1 MNCFFV
7 SCEIAEN
14 PDLEGK
20 VVAVGGTHHS
30 RKGIILAANYE
41 ARKYGVHAAMKI
53 SDALIKCPH
62 LIIVDPNM
70 QLYGEY
76 SQKFFEYFLSITPL
90 VEPGSIDE
98 GYLDITDVCKPEE
111 AINLAHKIQKT
122 LLEEYRLPCSIGI
135 GPNKFLAKMA
145 SDMKKPLG
153 ITVLR
158 KREIAE
164 KMWPLPIEDMIGVG
178 KKTKESLY
186 ALGIKTI
193 GDLANYHNLELLKKT
208 IGEANANSLYNHAH
222 GIGSNI
228 VDTNQFTDISS
239 VSNSQTFE
247 KDLYDTNEIL
257 MNLKIINN
265 SVSHR
270 LEKKELKA
278 YTITMQLKYNNFV
291 VVTRSR
297 TLDKPTNNSK
307 EMFRVIQELFEDHYD
322 DNYGI
327 RLVGVGASKL
337 VEAKEV
343 VEQMNIFDDFETADK
358 EQKINRIIGQINK
371 DIGEKS
377 LVRGIKLDDEKK
389 KDPSSKFDKYSK
401 RG

>member
-1 MNCFFV
+1 MNCFFA

-20 VVAVGGTHHS
+20 PVAVGGTQNT
-30 RKGIILAANYE
+30 RKGIILAASYE
-41 ARKYGVHAAMKI
+41 ARKYGVRAAMRI
-53 SDALIKCPH
+53 SDALIKCPN

-70 QLYGEY
+70 HLYGEY
-76 SQKFFEYFLSITPL
+76 SQRFFEYFLSITPL

-98 GYLDITDVCKPEE
+98 GFLDITDVCKPEE
-111 AINLAHKIQKT
+111 AVNLAYTIQKY
-122 LLEEYRLPCSIGI
+122 LLEELRLPCSIGI

-153 ITVLR
+153 ITILR

-164 KMWPLPIEDMIGVG
+164 KLWPLPIEEMIGVG
-178 KKTKESLY
+178 SKTKENLY

-193 GDLANYHNLELLKKT
+193 GDLANYKNLDLLKKT

-222 GIGSNI
+222 GNGSNEI
-228 VDTNQFTDISS
+228 DTNQFTDVSS
-239 VSNSQTFE
+239 ISNSQTFE
-247 KDLYDTNEIL
+247 KDLYETNEIL
-257 MNLKIINN
+257 MNLKIIVN

-270 LEKKELKA
+270 LEKRNLKA

-291 VVTRSR
+291 VITRSR
-297 TLDKPTNNSK
+297 TLNKPTSNNK
-307 EMFRVIQELFEDHYD
+307 EIYNIIQDLFEDHYD
-322 DNYGI
+322 ENYGI

-337 VEAKEV
+337 VENKEEM
-343 VEQMNIFDDFETADK
+343 EQMNIFDDFETADK
-358 EQKINRIIGQINK
+358 EQKINKIINK
-371 DIGEKS
+371 INSDIGNKS
-377 LVRGIKLDDEKK
+377 LVKGVKPKNDSKNEHD
-389 KDPSSKFDKYSK
+389 SKFDKYSK

>member
-164 KMWPLPIEDMIGVG
+164 KLWPLPIEDMIGVG

-193 GDLANYHNLELLKKT
+193 GDLANYHNLELLEKT

-228 VDTNQFTDISS
+228 VDTNQFTDVSS

-327 RLVGVGASKL
+327 RLVGVGTSKL